1 MSFLKNF
8 IMRGLFVAWAGP
20 VVLAIVYGALKTSG
34 VVNEIT
40 VDKLVTAVIS
50 SVIMAFVAGGI
61 SAVYTTDRIH
71 IGLAAVI
78 HMTVLYFDYLVFYL
92 INGYLL
98 TEHIVYFSII
108 FAAGFFAIWF
118 IIYFTMRIKVKR
130 LNKKMGA

>member
-8 IMRGLFVAWAGP
+8 IIRGMFFAWAGP
-20 VVLAIVYGALKTSG
+20 VVLAIVYAALNAAG

-50 SVIMAFVAGGI
+50 SVIMSFVASGI
-61 SAVYTTDRIH
+61 SVVYRTERIH
-71 IGLAAVI
+71 IALAAVI

-98 TEHIVYFSII
+98 TENIIYFSII
-108 FAAGFFAIWF
+108 FAAGFIAIWI
-118 IIYFTMRIKVKR
+118 IIYLITRNKVNR
-130 LNKKMGA
+130 LNKKIGM